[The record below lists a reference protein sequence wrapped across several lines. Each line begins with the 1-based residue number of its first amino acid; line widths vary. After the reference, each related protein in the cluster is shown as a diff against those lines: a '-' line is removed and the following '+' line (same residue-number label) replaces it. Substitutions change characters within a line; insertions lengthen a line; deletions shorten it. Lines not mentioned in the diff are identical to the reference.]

1 MLCMIIGLTMITM
14 IMIPGGPDKTADDH
28 HPYRQ
33 PDSHCL
39 QHHDR
44 ATHQPDASL
53 MIQID
58 HDIQR

>member
-1 MLCMIIGLTMITM
+1 MITGLSMITM
-14 IMIPGGPDKTADDH
+14 IMVRCPDKTADDH
-28 HPYRQ
+28 HPCRQ
-33 PDSHCL
+33 LDSHCL

-53 MIQID
+53 MIKID